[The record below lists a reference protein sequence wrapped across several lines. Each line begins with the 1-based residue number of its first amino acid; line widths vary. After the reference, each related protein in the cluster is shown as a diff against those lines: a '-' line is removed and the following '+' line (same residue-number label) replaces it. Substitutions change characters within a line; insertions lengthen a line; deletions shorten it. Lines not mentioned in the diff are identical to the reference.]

1 MLWILISAALAGTCP
16 WSSTPVV
23 VDASWKTVT
32 VDGVPYSTD
41 AFAAVLV
48 DCGER
53 EAVAKP
59 ESWQQMRKV
68 TLGLG
73 AAGCCLVFPW
83 LGAPVQQ
90 NKIGAVVGRVSEA
103 SLKGFPLVITRQ

>member
-1 MLWILISAALAGTCP
+1 MLWILISAALAGAYP

-83 LGAPVQQ
+83 LGAPVSG
-90 NKIGAVVGRVSEA
+90 ILGISAREDMEDLLVDGRSTSA
-103 SLKGFPLVITRQ
+103 P